1 MRSPATKRPEA
12 ARRNPLPVQNN
23 LLAVRKTHTDS
34 GSKSSAVGPASR
46 GGSLRDVLGPSDY
59 RSFASFL
66 GPALRIRQDP
76 PRFLVPDA
84 PAGPGPALPRGLV
97 VLLDR
102 DRPIRQVRPREVG
115 EVLAHREQLV
125 LRVSEGRE
133 ERLAGAGE
141 ELDVL
146 PGVRCLV
153 SLEELGDAHLPLG
166 VAGPSVHQHVPHG
179 FARFD
184 REAALLQLLQ
194 GRCGRREDDVLRQGA
209 GHALR
214 EDELVDWDRA
224 VEDALRGP
232 AEDVDGLRDALEELR
247 RGRREAELPEH
258 RLLADV
264 DELRGVVL
272 PEFDPAELELVVLE
286 EAVVAVQRADA
297 GRLARQEDDPL
308 VAALEFDREAD
319 RSGDVLAD
327 LLDRI
332 RVRLGPQ
339 PDGVDDAVDD
349 LVPVGFRD
357 LHRADEDVPRVRVDR
372 LVAFD
377 PAETGIFISLVSET
391 RDEGPL
397 ENRVPPRVHIL
408 ERSRFFLHLLLI
420 PSSLDQRLQHA
431 ADDPDAAGAEM
442 VPQLRDRQA
451 IRRATGAVERLRGDV
466 VLHHDARI
474 EGGEVE
480 LVEAFVHPDLR
491 LEGESAAISAQ
502 EILGVLEIL
511 RTILLPDY

>member
-1 MRSPATKRPEA
+1 MRSPATNRPEA

-59 RSFASFL
+59 RAFASFL

-84 PAGPGPALPRGLV
+84 PAGLGPAPPRGLV

-102 DRPIRQVRPREVG
+102 DRPIRRVRPREVG

-125 LRVSEGRE
+125 LRVSERRE

-153 SLEELGDAHLPLG
+153 SWEELGAAHLQLG
-166 VAGPSVHQHVPHG
+166 
-179 FARFD
+179 
-184 REAALLQLLQ
+184 
-194 GRCGRREDDVLRQGA
+194 
-209 GHALR
+209 
-214 EDELVDWDRA
+214 
-224 VEDALRGP
+224 
-232 AEDVDGLRDALEELR
+232 
-247 RGRREAELPEH
+247 
-258 RLLADV
+258 
-264 DELRGVVL
+264 
-272 PEFDPAELELVVLE
+272 LVVLE

-319 RSGDVLAD
+319 RSGDVLAN
-327 LLDRI
+327 LLDRV

-349 LVPVGFRD
+349 FVPVGLRD
-357 LHRADEDVPRVRVDR
+357 FHRAD
-372 LVAFD
+372 
-377 PAETGIFISLVSET
+377 
-391 RDEGPL
+391 
-397 ENRVPPRVHIL
+397 
-408 ERSRFFLHLLLI
+408 
-420 PSSLDQRLQHA
+420 
-431 ADDPDAAGAEM
+431 
-442 VPQLRDRQA
+442 
-451 IRRATGAVERLRGDV
+451 
-466 VLHHDARI
+466 
-474 EGGEVE
+474 
-480 LVEAFVHPDLR
+480 
-491 LEGESAAISAQ
+491 
-502 EILGVLEIL
+502 
-511 RTILLPDY
+511 

>member
-66 GPALRIRQDP
+66 GPTLRIRQDP

-102 DRPIRQVRPREVG
+102 DRPIRQVRPREVR

-153 SLEELGDAHLPLG
+153 SFEELRDAHLPLG
-166 VAGPSVHQHVPHG
+166 VAGPSVHQDVPHG
-179 FARFD
+179 FAWFD

-272 PEFDPAELELVVLE
+272 PELDPAELELVVLE

-327 LLDRI
+327 LLDRV

-339 PDGVDDAVDD
+339 PDGIDDAVDHF
-349 LVPVGFRD
+349 VAMGFRD
-357 LHRADEDVPRVRVDR
+357 LHGVDEDVSGVRVDR
-372 LVAFD
+372 FMALDA
-377 PAETGIFISLVSET
+377 AEPGIFISLVPKRVRGIDHPLHEKPVWRSRNFEAVNVRASRSHFFDLLHANKRNVRLRRKNPRAPEQFDSCFVSILQPDASEEYCWKIE
-391 RDEGPL
+391 RM
-397 ENRVPPRVHIL
+397 NRVGVR
-408 ERSRFFLHLLLI
+408 
-420 PSSLDQRLQHA
+420 
-431 ADDPDAAGAEM
+431 
-442 VPQLRDRQA
+442 
-451 IRRATGAVERLRGDV
+451 TRG
-466 VLHHDARI
+466 I
-474 EGGEVE
+474 
-480 LVEAFVHPDLR
+480 
-491 LEGESAAISAQ
+491 
-502 EILGVLEIL
+502 
-511 RTILLPDY
+511 